1 MTNKK
6 IVFNLTLKDL
16 KDLLLIN
23 KALDTKQSIS
33 KTKLKKSKKKK
44 NKKIVD
50 SLFDTKKNHLII

>member
-23 KALDTKQSIS
+23 KALDTGRTKHSVS
-33 KTKLKKSKKKK
+33 KTKLKKRKKKK
-44 NKKIVD
+44 NKK
-50 SLFDTKKNHLII
+50 

>member
-23 KALDTKQSIS
+23 KALDTGRTKQSIS
-33 KTKLKKSKKKK
+33 KTKLKKVKKRRIKK
-44 NKKIVD
+44 
-50 SLFDTKKNHLII
+50 

>member
-23 KALDTKQSIS
+23 KALDNKQSIS
-33 KTKLKKSKKKK
+33 KTKLKKVRRRRIKK
-44 NKKIVD
+44 
-50 SLFDTKKNHLII
+50 

>member
-23 KALDTKQSIS
+23 KALDNKQSIS
-33 KTKLKKSKKKK
+33 KKQSLKKVKRRRIKK
-44 NKKIVD
+44 
-50 SLFDTKKNHLII
+50 